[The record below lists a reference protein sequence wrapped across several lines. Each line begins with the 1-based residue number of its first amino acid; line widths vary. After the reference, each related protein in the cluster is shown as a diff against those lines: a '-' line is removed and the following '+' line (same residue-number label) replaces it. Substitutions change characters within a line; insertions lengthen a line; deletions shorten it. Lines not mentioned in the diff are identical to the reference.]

1 MKFYLTMTTVLLGT
15 ALSSTAISAQANPA
29 QSEIVVTAEHQRD
42 WNRGKQIET
51 SGLED
56 LSEAQQ
62 KLTRYN
68 AERASAQTAHDAVQ
82 ARVDNAR
89 SGFEAQVAQATNV
102 TDPDRA
108 RDSGRDIKKF
118 ADDWENFDD
127 QLRVADR
134 DLERATSRQGDAQ
147 EDYDKAQAAVDRGR
161 AMMAEAERHSSNRN

>member
-1 MKFYLTMTTVLLGT
+1 MKSYLTMTAALLGT

-56 LSEAQQ
+56 LSKAQE
-62 KLTRYN
+62 KLARYN
-68 AERASAQTAHDAVQ
+68 AERADAQTARDAAQ
-82 ARVDNAR
+82 DRVDGAR

-102 TDPDRA
+102 TNPDRA

-127 QLRVADR
+127 QLRVAER
-134 DLERATSRQGDAQ
+134 DLERATNRQSDAQ
-147 EDYDKAQAAVDRGR
+147 EDYDKAQAAVDLGR
-161 AMMAEAERHSSNRN
+161 TMMAEAERRSSNRD

>member
-1 MKFYLTMTTVLLGT
+1 MKFYLTMTAALLGT

-29 QSEIVVTAEHQRD
+29 PSEIVVTAEHQRD

-62 KLTRYN
+62 KLARYN
-68 AERASAQTAHDAVQ
+68 AERTSAQTAHDAAQ
-82 ARVDNAR
+82 AHVDNAR
-89 SGFEAQVAQATNV
+89 SGFEAQVAQAANV

-108 RDSGRDIKKF
+108 RDFGRDIKKF

-134 DLERATSRQGDAQ
+134 DLERATSRQRDAQ

-161 AMMAEAERHSSNRN
+161 AMMAEAERRSSNRN